1 MILKSWQRFEILK
14 IMVLS
19 REDLIYTILRSEKSS
34 NEDESRELIKSTYT
48 NNIHEKI
55 NIARIRGEKKDDIRK
70 QIKDIEDRIAPRRR
84 RIRRRNYASLVNK
97 INAIIKKLEKKNKY
111 KYGDPELNALSDI
124 EFFYGNANAYYK
136 PILTKQCFET
146 NYLRYTS
153 RRDKDRESQYDEYME
168 IVTPYIYELLDEMKD
183 NIKKLQLDIKI
194 NTKNLL
200 NPNEKRTFT
209 VKSMNIEVTPSDDIS
224 DVIIRL
230 TESLHDN
237 FQQEMLVLRNG
248 SNFVFDSII
257 ELNINMHQ
265 VDLRRGSSYIESPK
279 WLKQRCSN

>member
-1 MILKSWQRFEILK
+1 MPGLHGI
-14 IMVLS
+14 
-19 REDLIYTILRSEKSS
+19 
-34 NEDESRELIKSTYT
+34 
-48 NNIHEKI
+48 
-55 NIARIRGEKKDDIRK
+55 IRGEEKDDIRK

-146 NYLRYTS
+146 NYFRYTS

-237 FQQEMLVLRNG
+237 FQQEMLLLRNG

-279 WLKQRCSN
+279 WLKHKGAAINPKNTNDNMCFAHPLLITLLHEQIGRDS